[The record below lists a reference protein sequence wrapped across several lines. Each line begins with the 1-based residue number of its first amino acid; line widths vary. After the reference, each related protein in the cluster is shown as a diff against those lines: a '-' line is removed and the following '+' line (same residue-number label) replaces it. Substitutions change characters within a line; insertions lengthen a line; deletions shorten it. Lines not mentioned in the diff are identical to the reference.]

1 MTEQAGTGGSLASI
15 TAQLRMAEVD
25 LETRTM
31 MMQEALQQLETAR
44 VEANRQVRYLSLGV
58 NPVPPDERTFA
69 VSVTADAH
77 DPTALEQTLL
87 GSYAIAT
94 RAGLHCARRVTEL
107 LTNAQQ
113 ARLHITRAEWREP
126 GRTIRIEGTISQYL
140 HIPTLPQGFA
150 CTVPAGASQVEPEM
164 LFNTPHEQPSTTAV
178 GHAPPPHGP

>member
-1 MTEQAGTGGSLASI
+1 MRCAGKAARLLTVLLYFSTLSACTREPEPPAALWRNGVIVHVDHCDAPADEQSL
-15 TAQLRMAEVD
+15 LRC
-25 LETRTM
+25 
-31 MMQEALQQLETAR
+31 
-44 VEANRQVRYLSLGV
+44 
-58 NPVPPDERTFA
+58 
-69 VSVTADAH
+69 
-77 DPTALEQTLL
+77 
-87 GSYAIAT
+87 
-94 RAGLHCARRVTEL
+94 AGLHCARRVTEL